1 MLQLNRKE
9 EIINILKK
17 EKSCKIEDLCN
28 KLEVSLSTIHRDLN
42 ELEREGSVKKVHG
55 GVLINNSDDLEIRNT
70 IRLKKN
76 VDLKNRIALKALE
89 FVENGDYIFLDNST
103 TCYYFAKILSESK
116 FQDILIITNSYLIPG
131 LFFKNKE
138 IEVISTGG
146 LLLKEYSCFA
156 RSYAIDT
163 ISKFSVDKFFFS
175 VAAISIKG
183 EFGDTFGPESEEVK
197 SEMFKRSEKRICL
210 VDSTKFGRIG
220 HIIVP
225 FPLNEVDSIIT
236 DKNCSEEI
244 REEFAKLGKKL
255 IIA

>member
-1 MLQLNRKE
+1 MLQINRKE

-17 EKSCKIEDLCN
+17 ERACKIEDLCN

-55 GVLINNSDDLEIRNT
+55 GVVINSNNDLEIRNN

-76 VDLKNRIALKALE
+76 VDLKTSIAIKALK
-89 FVENGDYIFLDNST
+89 FVEEGDYIFLDNST
-103 TCYYFAKILSESK
+103 TCYYFAKALSESNFK
-116 FQDILIITNSYLIPG
+116 DLLIITNSYLIPG

-138 IEVISTGG
+138 IEIISTGG

-163 ISKFSVDKFFFS
+163 ISKFSINKFFFS
-175 VAAISIKG
+175 VAAISLKG
-183 EFGDTFGPESEEVK
+183 EFGDTFGAETQEVK
-197 SEMFKRSEKRICL
+197 SEMFKRSEKHICL
-210 VDSTKFGRIG
+210 VDSTKFGSVG
-220 HIIVP
+220 HINIP
-225 FPLNEVDSIIT
+225 FPLNRVNNIIT
-236 DKNCSEEI
+236 DKNCSKEI
-244 REEFAKLGKKL
+244 REKFIKLGKEL